1 MVKYEATIQ
10 SKHNLA
16 DVFEYLSNFCSVTQ
30 WDPGVIEAN
39 QVAGSSAEIGSS
51 YDVVAK
57 FGVAKVPL
65 RYEIVKFV
73 PSREIELIA
82 LAPNFVARDLMKFR
96 ENSGGTVVQ
105 YQAELKFSGFWKL
118 LSPLMQLIFNRT
130 GDKAAAG
137 LDNCLN
143 VRELVKVQNGT

>member
-39 QVAGSSAEIGSS
+39 QVVGSSAEIGSS
-51 YDVVAK
+51 YEVIAK
-57 FGVAKVPL
+57 FGASKVPL
-65 RYEIVKFV
+65 RYEIVKLV
-73 PSREIELIA
+73 PSREIELMA
-82 LAPNFVARDLMKFR
+82 LAPNFIARDVMKFR
-96 ENSGGTVVQ
+96 ENNGGTVVQ
-105 YQAELKFSGFWKL
+105 YQAELKFSGFWRL
-118 LSPLMQLIFNRT
+118 LSPLMQLIFNRV

-137 LDNCLN
+137 LEKCLN
-143 VRELVKVQNGT
+143 VRELVKI